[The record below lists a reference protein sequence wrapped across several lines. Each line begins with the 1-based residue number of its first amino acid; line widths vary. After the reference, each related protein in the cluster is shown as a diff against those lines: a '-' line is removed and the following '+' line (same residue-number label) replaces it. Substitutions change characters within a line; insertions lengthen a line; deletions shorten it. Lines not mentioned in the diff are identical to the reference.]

1 MAQCV
6 LERSGAEVEA
16 ITGRRR
22 RSRAVRIGRVV
33 REALLLGGLFAV
45 YTGVR
50 YLALRHNGEAFANA
64 SLVVRLER
72 TLGLPDEAA
81 LQHAV
86 LGVPLLPQAAN
97 GYYALVHFPVTVA
110 VLLWLSVRN
119 PAVYP
124 RVRWA
129 MVSVTALATVGHLV
143 FPLAPPRMLPG
154 WVDTGVRFG
163 QSVYGPRTDSGVA
176 NQFAAMPSLH
186 VGWAAM
192 IAIVLIMVGRSRWR
206 WLWVLHPVATFAVV
220 VVTANHYWLDGLV
233 ALALVGCSLPLLR
246 GVGVRRPALA
256 AW

>member
-22 RSRAVRIGRVV
+22 RSRVARVA
-33 REALLLGGLFAV
+33 REAVLLGSLFAV
-45 YTGVR
+45 YSAVR
-50 YLALRHNGEAFANA
+50 YLALRHNGVAFANA
-64 SLVVRLER
+64 DLVVRLEHALR
-72 TLGLPDEAA
+72 LPGEASVQHDA
-81 LQHAV
+81 LA
-86 LGVPLLPQAAN
+86 VPLVPQAAN
-97 GYYALVHFPVTVA
+97 GYYSLVHFPVTVA
-110 VLLWLSVRN
+110 VLLWLSVRH

-163 QSVYGPRTDSGVA
+163 QSVYGPRSDSGVA

-192 IAIVLIMVGRSRWR
+192 IAIVLIMVGRTRWR
-206 WLWVLHPVATFAVV
+206 WLWLLHPVATFTVV

-246 GVGVRRPALA
+246 GVGVRRPAFA
-256 AW
+256 GW